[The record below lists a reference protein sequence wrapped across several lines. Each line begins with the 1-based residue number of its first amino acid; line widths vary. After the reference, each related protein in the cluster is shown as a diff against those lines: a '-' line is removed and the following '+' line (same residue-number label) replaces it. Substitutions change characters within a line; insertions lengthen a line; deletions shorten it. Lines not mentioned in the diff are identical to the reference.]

1 MNVLDDCKTRQLY
14 QLPVIQIN
22 TAFKVMCH
30 QYIRPPILMTII
42 VIVIRTTS
50 DEKISKPINKK
61 VTTNIASNEIPILC
75 NVSGHIVRYCS

>member
-1 MNVLDDCKTRQLY
+1 D
-14 QLPVIQIN
+14 

-75 NVSGHIVRYCS
+75 NVSGHILHLSMLVMFAATTRAVLIDSK